1 MQRARIAVG
10 LLAAGLILSYPGL
23 GGMLDQLLAAA
34 NTTAGLCLGG
44 VIIALVI
51 TLGTVM
57 VSLVAQWR
65 GMINDQN
72 RPVDGSY
79 PLQRVKNRDG
89 STTIVVPDNIY
100 DVGVRVLPNGEVV
113 ALSQNI
119 PMPLFASFRAA
130 VEGKHRVQAAI
141 PGDKVYTSSGGGWL
155 GRLLGGNGRGSSA
168 AIAPP
173 RVTAPMARL
182 AAGAYDKHPRQVVDS
197 TAYSVPTPE
206 EKTEEVE
213 EIAPPARQ
221 VTAIEAFRG
230 NTNTNFALGQTAQ
243 GEVVYWDCTETPHI
257 RFHGK
262 SQGSGKT
269 NAIKQVVLGAVRSG
283 ANVILLDRRNFKDWG
298 DYRQHVECVDTRDP
312 LRFVD
317 AITQLCDIY
326 QDRDRQLGEAG
337 VGTIAKLKRPLSRI
351 FVVISEFGTL
361 CNSADATGLLNDILQ
376 PLERVLCESGA
387 TGVHLIIEDQVVG
400 ERWNLVRAA
409 RANSTPITGY
419 LPVNSASA
427 GDYSN
432 AHKLKRFSFHYE
444 GDIFKTWDMD
454 MVAPQMLESI
464 QPMPRGRVLK
474 PANAVRKEVVSV
486 ATPVVA
492 PVAEQ
497 RTPIVTEQPFDP
509 RKADNREIIFHWR
522 KQNPAGSQAEFREWC
537 ETQGVD
543 IARGYVS
550 DTFALYELWQ
560 WRDSHTAGSQAEYNN
575 WRVDTG
581 KAEVPSGKLVSLW
594 ATYDRIRKPTRPA
607 QMGVYRD
614 SNGIRPQ

>member
-1 MQRARIAVG
+1 MQKIRIAVG

-23 GGMLDQLLAAA
+23 GEIIDQLLAAA

-44 VIIALVI
+44 VVIALII

-79 PLQRVKNRDG
+79 PLQRVRNRDG
-89 STTIVVPDNIY
+89 STTIIVPDNIY
-100 DVGVRVLPNGEVV
+100 DVGVRVMPNGEVV
-113 ALSQNI
+113 AISQSI
-119 PMPLFASFRAA
+119 PAPLFASFRAA
-130 VEGKHRVQAAI
+130 VESKHRVQAAI

-155 GRLLGGNGRGSSA
+155 GRFLGGNGRGSSA

-206 EKTEEVE
+206 DKPEDIE

-230 NTNTNFALGQTAQ
+230 NTNTNFALGQTTE

-317 AITQLCDIY
+317 AITQLRDIY

-337 VGTIAKLKRPLSRI
+337 VGTIAQMKRPLSRI
-351 FVVISEFGTL
+351 FVVISEFGAL
-361 CNSADATGLLNDILQ
+361 CDVADAEGLLNDVLQ
-376 PLERVLCESGA
+376 PLRLVLREAGA
-387 TGVHLIIEDQVVG
+387 TGVHLIFEDQVV
-400 ERWNLVRAA
+400 EKTWPRAA

-419 LPVNSASA
+419 LPQNSSSA
-427 GDYSN
+427 GDYYY
-432 AHKLKRFSFHYE
+432 AHKLRPYEFHYD
-444 GDIFKTWDMD
+444 GHIMKTWDMKI
-454 MVAPQMLESI
+454 VAPQMLAAV

-474 PANAVRKEVVSV
+474 PANTVRKEVVSV
-486 ATPVVA
+486 AAPVVV

-497 RTPIVTEQPFDP
+497 RTPIATEQPFDP

-537 ETQGVD
+537 ETQGVEM
-543 IARGYVS
+543 ARGYIS

-560 WRDSHTAGSQAEYNN
+560 WRDSHTASSQAEYNN
-575 WRVDTG
+575 WRVDAG
-581 KAEVPSGKLVSLW
+581 KMEVPSSKLASLW
-594 ATYDRIRKPTRPA
+594 ATYDRIRKPTRPT

>member
-1 MQRARIAVG
+1 MRIAIA

-23 GGMLDQLLAAA
+23 GEMLDKIFAAA
-34 NTTAGLCLGG
+34 STTAGLCLGG
-44 VIIALVI
+44 VIIALII

-113 ALSQNI
+113 ALTQNV
-119 PMPLFASFRAA
+119 PMPLFASFRSA

-141 PGDKVYTSSGGGWL
+141 PGDKVYTGGGGLLSRFL
-155 GRLLGGNGRGSSA
+155 GDGRGKGSM
-168 AIAPP
+168 IAPP

-182 AAGAYDKHPRQVVDS
+182 AAGSYDKHPRPIVDS
-197 TAYSVPTPE
+197 TAYQVE
-206 EKTEEVE
+206 EKKEIEIEE
-213 EIAPPARQ
+213 APQPVQ
-221 VTAIEAFRG
+221 PVSAIEAFRG
-230 NTNTNFALGQTAQ
+230 NTSTSLALGQTVE

-283 ANVILLDRRNFKDWG
+283 ASVILLDRRNFKDWG

-317 AITQLCDIY
+317 AITQLRDIY

-337 VGTIAKLKRPLSRI
+337 VGTIAQMKRPLPRI
-351 FVVISEFGTL
+351 FAVISEFGAL
-361 CNSADATGLLNDILQ
+361 CDVAHSEGLLEDVLQ
-376 PLERVLCESGA
+376 PLRLVLREAGA
-387 TGVHLIIEDQVVG
+387 TGVHLIFEDQVV
-400 ERWNLVRAA
+400 EKTWPRAA

-427 GDYSN
+427 GDYYH
-432 AHKLKRFSFHYE
+432 AHKLRPYEFHYD
-444 GDIFKTWDMD
+444 GQTFKTWDMK
-454 MVAPQMLESI
+454 MVAPQMLAAV
-464 QPMPRGRVLK
+464 QPMPRGRVLN
-474 PANAVRKEVVSV
+474 PANTARKEVVPV
-486 ATPVVA
+486 ATA
-492 PVAEQ
+492 PATERSAQ
-497 RTPIVTEQPFDP
+497 PVTEQAFDP
-509 RKADNREIIFHWR
+509 RKADNRDIVFHWR
-522 KQNPAGSQAEFREWC
+522 KLNPAGSQAEFRDWC
-537 ETQGVD
+537 MTQGVD
-543 IARGYVS
+543 MARGYIS
-550 DTFALYELWQ
+550 DTFALYDLWQ
-560 WRDSHTAGSQAEYNN
+560 WRDAHPAGSQAEYNN
-575 WRVDTG
+575 GRVDAG
-581 KAEVPSGKLVSLW
+581 KMEVPSAKLVTLW
-594 ATYDRIRKPTRPA
+594 ATYDRIRKPLPP
-607 QMGVYRD
+607 QMGVYRGGG
-614 SNGIRPQ
+614 GIRPQ

>member
-1 MQRARIAVG
+1 MQRMRIAIA

-23 GGMLDQLLAAA
+23 GEMLDKILAAA
-34 NTTAGLCLGG
+34 STTAGLCLGG
-44 VIIALVI
+44 VVIALII

-113 ALSQNI
+113 ALTQNI
-119 PMPLFASFRAA
+119 PLPLFASFRSA

-141 PGDKVYTSSGGGWL
+141 PGDKVYTGGG
-155 GRLLGGNGRGSSA
+155 GLLSRFFGDARGKGSM
-168 AIAPP
+168 IAPP

-182 AAGAYDKHPRQVVDS
+182 AAGSYDKHPRPIVDS
-197 TAYSVPTPE
+197 TAYQVE
-206 EKTEEVE
+206 EKKEIEIEE
-213 EIAPPARQ
+213 APRSAQPIS
-221 VTAIEAFRG
+221 AIEAFRG
-230 NTNTNFALGQTAQ
+230 NTNTSLALGQTVE

-317 AITQLCDIY
+317 AITQLRDIY

-337 VGTIAKLKRPLSRI
+337 VGTIAQMKRPLSRI
-351 FVVISEFGTL
+351 FVVISEFGAL
-361 CNSADATGLLNDILQ
+361 CDVADAEGLLNDVLQ
-376 PLERVLCESGA
+376 PLRLVLREAGA
-387 TGVHLIIEDQVVG
+387 TGVHLIFEDQVV
-400 ERWNLVRAA
+400 EKTWPRAA

-419 LPVNSASA
+419 LPQNSSSA
-427 GDYSN
+427 GDYYY
-432 AHKLKRFSFHYE
+432 AHKLRPYEFHYD
-444 GDIFKTWDMD
+444 GHIMKTWDMKI
-454 MVAPQMLESI
+454 VAPQMLAAV

-474 PANAVRKEVVSV
+474 PANTVRKEVVSV
-486 ATPVVA
+486 AAPVVA

-537 ETQGVD
+537 ETQSID

-581 KAEVPSGKLVSLW
+581 KAEVPSSKLVSLW

-607 QMGVYRD
+607 QMGIYRD